1 MSNDALMAVSP
12 IDGRYYS
19 KTKELREYFS
29 EYALIRY
36 RVRIEIEYF
45 IELTKNDI
53 PQLKGFDKN
62 QFNKH
67 FNRFLNTPDAVL
79 VRKSPKHR

>member
-53 PQLKGFDKN
+53 PQLKSFDKGN
-62 QFNKH
+62 YELLRTLYQNF
-67 FNRFLNTPDAVL
+67 TAEDAEKV
-79 VRKSPKHR
+79 KNI

>member
-36 RVRIEIEYF
+36 RVRVAIHFLY
-45 IELTKNDI
+45 DI
-53 PQLKGFDKN
+53 IP
-62 QFNKH
+62 
-67 FNRFLNTPDAVL
+67 VL
-79 VRKSPKHR
+79 MPLFH